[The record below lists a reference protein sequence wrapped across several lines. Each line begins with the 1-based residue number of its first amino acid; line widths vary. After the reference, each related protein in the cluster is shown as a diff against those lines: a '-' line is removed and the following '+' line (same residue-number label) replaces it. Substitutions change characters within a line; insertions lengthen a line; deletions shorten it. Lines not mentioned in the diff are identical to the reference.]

1 MPRSAAALAGE
12 LRSLGA
18 ALGFDAVGFGPAA
31 PGPRDAFLRE
41 WLARGYAGEMGWIG
55 RRVQERLDPRRVLP
69 GAQSAI
75 AVALSYAPG
84 PDAGA
89 EANGAEANG
98 AEAAGA
104 EANGAEAAGAEA
116 NGAEAAGAEA
126 NGAEADGAEAGGAA
140 EGGPEAGGA
149 AEEEQCA
156 APGLRIARYAGGE
169 DYHTVLGDRLRA
181 YEAAIEALLAPQ
193 PVRLRG
199 YVDTGPLLERSLAA
213 QAGLGW
219 IGKNTC
225 LLHRR
230 LGSYVFL
237 GVVLTDLALPHD
249 AQETDHCGSCRAC
262 LDACPTDAFPAPYQL
277 DASRCLAYT
286 TIELRGPT
294 PEPLRAPQGDW
305 LFGCDICQ
313 EVCPWNRPTRLPA
326 LADAHGLRARLAP
339 RAPWRSASLAWL
351 LSLDEDAW
359 RSATRKSALRRAK
372 FRGLMRNALIAAGNS
387 RDPAHAPALRLHAS
401 GPDAMLAGHA
411 RWALARLASGGRGES
426 GGASGRGAEGG
437 EEAGA

>member
-1 MPRSAAALAGE
+1 MTWAVGVCQAPAPRSSAPSRAIASASMPLRIARPPPPATSPYHVRMSRGALSLAGE

-41 WLARGYAGEMGWIG
+41 WLARGYAGEMDWIG
-55 RRVQERLDPRRVLP
+55 RRAQERLDPRRVLP

-84 PDAGA
+84 PGLD
-89 EANGAEANG
+89 
-98 AEAAGA
+98 
-104 EANGAEAAGAEA
+104 
-116 NGAEAAGAEA
+116 
-126 NGAEADGAEAGGAA
+126 ADGPEARGPDGPGGPAA
-140 EGGPEAGGA
+140 EGQG
-149 AEEEQCA
+149 A
-156 APGLRIARYAGGE
+156 APGPRIARYAGGE

-181 YEAAIEALLAPQ
+181 YESAIEALLAPR

-213 QAGLGW
+213 RAGVGW

-286 TIELRGPT
+286 TIELRGAT

-313 EVCPWNRPTRLPA
+313 EVCPWNRPARLPA
-326 LADAHGLRARLAP
+326 LADPHGLRARLAP

-351 LSLDEDAW
+351 LSLDEDAF

-387 RDPAHAPALRLHAS
+387 RDPAHAPALRRYAN
-401 GPDAMLAGHA
+401 GPDAMLADHA
-411 RWALARLASGGRGES
+411 RWALARLASGGERARRRRG
-426 GGASGRGAEGG
+426 
-437 EEAGA
+437 

>member
-1 MPRSAAALAGE
+1 MGRMPWGAQSLAGE

-31 PGPRDAFLRE
+31 PGPRDSFLRE

-55 RRVQERLDPRRVLP
+55 RRAQERLDARRVLP

-84 PDAGA
+84 PGL
-89 EANGAEANG
+89 EA
-98 AEAAGA
+98 
-104 EANGAEAAGAEA
+104 
-116 NGAEAAGAEA
+116 
-126 NGAEADGAEAGGAA
+126 
-140 EGGPEAGGA
+140 GGPEADGPAA
-149 AEEEQCA
+149 AEEGQG
-156 APGLRIARYAGGE
+156 APPGPRIARYAGGE

-213 QAGLGW
+213 RAGLGW

-286 TIELRGPT
+286 TIELRGAT

-313 EVCPWNRPTRLPA
+313 EVCPWNRPARLPA
-326 LADAHGLRARLAP
+326 LADPHGLRARLAP

-351 LSLDEDAW
+351 LSLNEDAF
-359 RSATRKSALRRAK
+359 RNATRKSALRRAK

-387 RDPAHAPALRLHAS
+387 RDPAHAPALRRHAN
-401 GPDAMLAGHA
+401 GPDAMLADHA
-411 RWALARLASGGRGES
+411 RWALARLAKGSAAPRGQS
-426 GGASGRGAEGG
+426 
-437 EEAGA
+437 

>member
-84 PDAGA
+84 PA
-89 EANGAEANG
+89 
-98 AEAAGA
+98 
-104 EANGAEAAGAEA
+104 
-116 NGAEAAGAEA
+116 
-126 NGAEADGAEAGGAA
+126 GAEAGGAA
-140 EGGPEAGGA
+140 
-149 AEEEQCA
+149 AEEEQGA

-286 TIELRGPT
+286 TIELRGPI

-387 RDPAHAPALRLHAS
+387 RDPAHAPALRLHAN

-411 RWALARLASGGRGES
+411 RWALARLASGEGGS

>member
-12 LRSLGA
+12 IRSLGA

-55 RRVQERLDPRRVLP
+55 RRAQERLDPRRVLP

-75 AVALSYAPG
+75 AVVLSYAPG
-84 PDAGA
+84 PAS
-89 EANGAEANG
+89 
-98 AEAAGA
+98 
-104 EANGAEAAGAEA
+104 
-116 NGAEAAGAEA
+116 
-126 NGAEADGAEAGGAA
+126 
-140 EGGPEAGGA
+140 PEAGGA
-149 AEEEQCA
+149 AAEGQGA

-286 TIELRGPT
+286 TIELRGAT

-351 LSLDEDAW
+351 LSLDEDAF

-387 RDPAHAPALRLHAS
+387 RDPAHAPALRRHAS
-401 GPDAMLAGHA
+401 GPDSMLAGHA
-411 RWALARLASGGRGES
+411 RWALARLASGGRSES
-426 GGASGRGAEGG
+426 GGASGHRVEGGRGAEDGG
-437 EEAGA
+437 AGT